1 MLFRSQ
7 FGMES
12 GNDEILKT
20 INKHITFQQ
29 VYNAVKIA
37 SKYHINTNVSIMLG
51 HHKDTCDTIEE
62 TLKKAKLLQDKF
74 GSNILFAINTP
85 YPGTEL
91 RKNLEEYE
99 AELIVPDNSKLRVDR
114 PGMKI
119 KHVEVNKIRQYY
131 DIAER
136 MFKKNN

>member
-1 MLFRSQ
+1 
-7 FGMES
+7 
-12 GNDEILKT
+12 
-20 INKHITFQQ
+20 
-29 VYNAVKIA
+29 
-37 SKYHINTNVSIMLG
+37 MLG